1 MTYVILVGLIVLAVF
16 MLLLLGL
23 FASEGTEYGSFEE
36 NESSGALPGSRTVY
50 LSVTSVIIFVL
61 VGAIILLW
69 GTL

>member
-1 MTYVILVGLIVLAVF
+1 MAYVILVGLIVLAVF

-23 FASEGTEYGSFEE
+23 FASDGTEYGPAEE
-36 NESSGALPGSRTVY
+36 NESSGVLPGSRTVY